1 MPPSHL
7 LVLICDLMKKFPTH
21 HATIPFSLPTEATP
35 FRGGLPNLEDDDEN
49 NQIPVFQTS
58 KSSIHV
64 ASQPPSGQIP
74 PSSQISTTSNLK
86 IKIKVSRVPDLEP
99 VVTKTEYD
107 LCDEPLHEE
116 EVVERMDQGNT
127 VMAQQTIE
135 SGEVED
141 QVEEQVETITPKPKG
156 RKNPCNQP
164 LNPVAAEAK
173 RKAAADKRKATADER
188 KAAAAE
194 KHTSVKRKK
203 IDSQTIYLLL
213 SFLTLLK

>member
-1 MPPSHL
+1 SY
-7 LVLICDLMKKFPTH
+7 
-21 HATIPFSLPTEATP
+21 PFG
-35 FRGGLPNLEDDDEN
+35 GGLPNLEDDDEN
-49 NQIPVFQTS
+49 NQIPAFQTS
-58 KSSIHV
+58 KSSIHIT
-64 ASQPPSGQIP
+64 SQPPSGQIP

-107 LCDEPLHEE
+107 LYDEPLHEE
-116 EVVERMDQGNT
+116 EVVESMDQGNT
-127 VMAQQTIE
+127 VMAQQTID

-141 QVEEQVETITPKPKG
+141 QVEEQVETITPKPTK
-156 RKNPCNQP
+156 RK
-164 LNPVAAEAK
+164 AAADKRKAAADKRKAAADKRKAAADK

-188 KAAAAE
+188 KAAVAE